1 MGLIWLTEF
10 TNVNPIK
17 FPCKKFCY
25 VAMNPYEPNSRC
37 DGVSLAT
44 FFSICISFGG
54 RKWEEVVNCGRLGFL
69 MGDSIKIVKGLDS
82 LIGEWLRNGGII
94 IPYFLFRIL
103 PSMT

>member
-25 VAMNPYEPNSRC
+25 VAMNPYEPRIPSNRLTLS
-37 DGVSLAT
+37 GFGFV
-44 FFSICISFGG
+44 CISFGG